1 MAADFSNG
9 EEGRNTRWMIE
20 IGDVFE
26 NMVFL
31 VSSFDCQN
39 VESDINFLFVSTS
52 WLERCPSDDNGV
64 SAIVNCPG
72 K

>member
-1 MAADFSNG
+1 
-9 EEGRNTRWMIE
+9 MIE